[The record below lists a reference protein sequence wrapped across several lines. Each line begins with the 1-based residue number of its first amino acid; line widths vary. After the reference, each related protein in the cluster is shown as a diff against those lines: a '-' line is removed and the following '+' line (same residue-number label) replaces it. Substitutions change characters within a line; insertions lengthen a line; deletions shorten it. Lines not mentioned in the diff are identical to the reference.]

1 MKQNFILFI
10 LISILGLS
18 TVRTEANP
26 VDKSTVASIA
36 AKVLNKAVVD
46 ATPQHFTECYLFVG
60 ADGKGFVLIAADDC
74 VRPVLGY
81 SPNGTFDTDNM
92 PDHIAAWIDGYRLEI
107 ASVIEARRNPA
118 PKVMEEWQRWSNGL
132 SSSKEGSVAPLLT
145 SVWNQSNPYN
155 IYCPYNNTY
164 AERTVTGCVA
174 TAMAQIMRY
183 WHWPDVGYGI
193 HIYEWPPYGTLGAD
207 FGSTYYNWDMMPD
220 TLKTTCS
227 SLEKDAVATLM
238 YHAGVSVN
246 MMYGPPSA
254 GGSAAYS
261 YSAGS
266 FDFACAENA
275 YKTYFRYNPLL
286 VSRYKDAY
294 SEAEWEALM
303 HAELD
308 AGRPV
313 HYGAVQPRGGGH
325 AFVIDGYDNMGMY
338 HVNWGWGGNC
348 DGWYTIDSLAPAE
361 GGAPYYCFNGIAEA
375 IMGIYPHTQPA
386 TSAVTI
392 NIVSNDPSLG
402 TVTGSGVYQPYD
414 TVNVLVQAAEGCRYV
429 GMASGLRNVPFSF
442 LAVGNDYTDTAIFE
456 RITGDPIGYCYDN
469 YIEDQPWSESGTFEW
484 GIRIPASM
492 RQGRPLSAVQLNF
505 LSEGYH
511 TLNIYQNETTLNGAI
526 PVYTKTYQLTGA
538 QGWRTLALD
547 SVLQFGPDQSIWI
560 TLSFT
565 SNSVGAAPI
574 AASSYCGNPDG
585 SWYHFPEGWDIYHP
599 IGGYYTWQIR
609 AVMENNVGI
618 AEMQNDNLTYRLQ
631 GLSLTVEN
639 PDGATVRI
647 YDMLGRQLA
656 TSRLSSFN
664 FQLPNSG
671 IYLLQA
677 DGHSAR
683 RIIAVK

>member
-10 LISILGLS
+10 LISILSLS
-18 TVRTEANP
+18 SVSVSANP
-26 VDKSTVASIA
+26 VDKSTLAHIA

-46 ATPQHFTECYLFVG
+46 ATPQRFTECYLFVG
-60 ADGKGFVLIAADDC
+60 ADGKGFVLVSADDC

-81 SPNGTFDTDNM
+81 SPDGTFSTDNM

-107 ASVIEARRNPA
+107 ASVMAARRAPS
-118 PKVMEEWQRWSNGL
+118 PKVTEEWKRWSKGI
-132 SSSKEGSVAPLLT
+132 SASREGSVAPLLT
-145 SVWNQSNPYN
+145 SVWNQSEPYN
-155 IYCPYNNTY
+155 TYCPYNYTFY
-164 AERTVTGCVA
+164 ERAVTGCVA

-183 WHWPDVGYGI
+183 WHWPDVGYGV
-193 HIYEWPPYGTLGAD
+193 HTYDWPPYGTLGAD

-220 TLKTTCS
+220 TLKATCS

-238 YHAGVSVN
+238 LHAGVAVN
-246 MMYGPPSA
+246 MMYGSSST

-261 YSAGS
+261 FSTGN

-275 YKTYFRYNPLL
+275 YKTYFRYNPML
-286 VSRYKDAY
+286 VSRFKEAY

-313 HYGAVQPRGGGH
+313 QYAAMEPGGGGH

-338 HVNWGWGGNC
+338 HVNWGWGGAC

-386 TSAVTI
+386 TDVVTV

-414 TVNVLVQAAEGCRYV
+414 TVNVQVQPAEGCRYV
-429 GMASGLRNVPFSF
+429 GMASGMRNVPFSF
-442 LAVGNDYTDTAIFE
+442 LAVGDDYTDTAIFE
-456 RITGDPIGYCYDN
+456 RITGDPIGYCYDY

-492 RQGRPLSAVQLNF
+492 WHGQHLSAVQMF
-505 LSEGYH
+505 LLVDGYY
-511 TLNIYQNETTLNGAI
+511 TLNIYRDETTLDGAI
-526 PVYTKTYQLTGA
+526 PVYTKIYELTGP
-538 QGWRTLALD
+538 QCWHTLTLD
-547 SVLQFGPDQSIWI
+547 SMLSFGPDQYVWI
-560 TLSFT
+560 TFSFT
-565 SNSVGAAPI
+565 SNSLGVAPI
-574 AASSYCGNPDG
+574 AASPYCGNPDG
-585 SWYHFPEGWDIYHP
+585 SWYHFPEGWELYHP

-609 AVMENNVGI
+609 AVTENYVGI
-618 AEMQNDNLTYRLQ
+618 NEVRNDNLTYRLQ
-631 GLSLTVEN
+631 GLALTVEN

-656 TSRLSSFN
+656 TSTLSTFN
-664 FQLPNSG
+664 FQFTTSG

-677 DGHSAR
+677 DGYPAR
-683 RIIAVK
+683 RIVAVR

>member
-1 MKQNFILFI
+1 MKKIFILFT
-10 LISILGLS
+10 LFAVVSLAARVS
-18 TVRTEANP
+18 ANP
-26 VDKSTVASIA
+26 VDKSALANIA

-46 ATPQHFTECYLFVG
+46 VTPQHFTECYLFVG
-60 ADGKGFVLIAADDC
+60 ADGKGFVLVSADDC

-81 SPNGTFDTDNM
+81 SLDGTFDTDNM

-107 ASVIEARRNPA
+107 ASVKAARRA
-118 PKVMEEWQRWSNGL
+118 SSPKVTEEWKRWSKGI
-132 SSSKEGSVAPLLT
+132 SASKEGSVAPLLT

-155 IYCPYNNTY
+155 MYCPYNNSFN
-164 AERTVTGCVA
+164 ERAVTGCVA

-183 WHWPDVGYGI
+183 WHWPDVGYGV
-193 HIYEWPPYGTLGAD
+193 HIYDWPPFGTLGAN
-207 FGSTYYNWDMMPD
+207 FGSTNYNWDIMPD
-220 TLKTTCS
+220 TLKATCS

-238 YHAGVSVN
+238 YHAGVAVN
-246 MMYGPPSA
+246 MMYGTSST

-261 YSAGS
+261 FSTGN

-275 YKTYFRYNPLL
+275 YKTYFRYNPML
-286 VSRYKDAY
+286 VSRFKEAY
-294 SEAEWEALM
+294 SETEWEALM

-313 HYGAVQPRGGGH
+313 QYAAVEPGGGGH

-348 DGWYTIDSLAPAE
+348 DGWYTIDSLAPAD

-375 IMGIYPHTQPA
+375 IMGIYPHIQAA
-386 TSAVTI
+386 TNAVTV

-414 TVNVLVQAAEGCRYV
+414 TVNVQVQPAEGCRYV

-442 LAVGNDYTDTAIFE
+442 LAVGEDYTDTAIFE
-456 RITGDPIGYCYDN
+456 RISGNPIGYCFDYF
-469 YIEDQPWSESGTFEW
+469 IEDQPWSESGTFEW

-492 RQGRPLSAVQLNF
+492 WQGRHLSAVQMF
-505 LSEGYH
+505 LLVDGYY
-511 TLNIYQNETTLNGAI
+511 TLNIYRDETTLDGAI
-526 PVYTKTYQLTGA
+526 PVYTKIHELTGS
-538 QGWRTLALD
+538 QCWHTLVLD
-547 SVLQFGPDQSIWI
+547 SILSFGPAQSVWI

-565 SNSVGAAPI
+565 SNSLGVAPI
-574 AASSYCGNPDG
+574 AAGPYCGNSDG
-585 SWYHFPEGWDIYHP
+585 SWYHFQEGWELYHP
-599 IGGYYTWQIR
+599 IGGCYTWQIR
-609 AVMENNVGI
+609 AVTENPVGI
-618 AEMQNDNLTYRLQ
+618 AEVQNDNLTYRLQ
-631 GLSLTVEN
+631 GLALTVEN

-656 TSRLSSFN
+656 TSRLSTFN
-664 FQLPNSG
+664 FQFPTSG

-677 DGHSAR
+677 DGCPAR
-683 RIIAVK
+683 RIAVVK